1 MMTAWQV
8 ESKEEDVMGNESRG
22 KKSVCARCPGTS
34 CYPMIPTGALMP
46 PLEEAPDFC
55 PMRRFPDV
63 MEKVA
68 GEYTK
73 PSVREFARLAS
84 IQEAQCYELT
94 AAGIRTKIPRIEE
107 TVEFAKKCGYTR
119 LGIAFCVGL
128 KEEARML
135 TAVFEAKGFE
145 VVSVNCKVGRIPKED
160 IGLTGEEK
168 IMGPGLMEPM
178 CNPVA
183 QAEVLNAEQV
193 NLAIML
199 GLCVGHDTL
208 FIKYC
213 RVPCTVLAVKDR
225 VLGHNPLAALYLSKG
240 PYYSRLHMPSQ
251 VDEGKPKTTLE

>member
-1 MMTAWQV
+1 
-8 ESKEEDVMGNESRG
+8 MGNEPKEKR
-22 KKSVCARCPGTS
+22 SVCAKCPGTS
-34 CYPMIPTGALMP
+34 CYPMIPADTQLP
-46 PLEEAPDFC
+46 PLEEAPGFC

-68 GEYTK
+68 GEYAK

-94 AAGIRTKIPRIEE
+94 PSGIRTKIPRIEE

-135 TAVFEAKGFE
+135 TSIFEAKGLE

-168 IMGPGLMEPM
+168 IMASLMEPM

-193 NLAIML
+193 DLAVML

-208 FIKYC
+208 FIRYC

-240 PYYSRLHMPSQ
+240 PYYSRLGMPGQ
-251 VDEGKPKTTLE
+251 ATEGKPKVCPD

>member
-1 MMTAWQV
+1 
-8 ESKEEDVMGNESRG
+8 
-22 KKSVCARCPGTS
+22 
-34 CYPMIPTGALMP
+34 
-46 PLEEAPDFC
+46 
-55 PMRRFPDV
+55 MRRFPDV
-63 MEKVA
+63 MERVA
-68 GEYTK
+68 GEYEK

-84 IQEAQCYELT
+84 VQEAQCYELT
-94 AAGIRTKIPRIEE
+94 SAGIRTKIPRIEE
-107 TVEFAKKCGYTR
+107 TVEFARKCGYTR
-119 LGIAFCVGL
+119 LGLAFCVGL

-135 TAVFEAKGFE
+135 TTIFEAKGFE

-168 IMGPGLMEPM
+168 IMAPLMEPM

-193 NLAIML
+193 DLAVML

-240 PYYSRLHMPSQ
+240 PYYSRLGMPGQ
-251 VDEGKPKTTLE
+251 TTEGKPKVCP

>member
-1 MMTAWQV
+1 MADET
-8 ESKEEDVMGNESRG
+8 KE
-22 KKSVCARCPGTS
+22 KKSVCAKCSGTS
-34 CYPMIPTGALMP
+34 CYPMVPVDAPLP
-46 PLEEAPDFC
+46 PLEEAPGFC
-55 PMRRFPDV
+55 PMRRFPEV

-68 GEYTK
+68 GEYAK

-84 IQEAQCYELT
+84 VQEAQCYELT
-94 AAGIRTKIPRIEE
+94 PAGIRTKIPRIEE
-107 TVEFAKKCGYTR
+107 TVEFARKCGYTR
-119 LGIAFCVGL
+119 LGLAFCVGL

-135 TAVFEAKGFE
+135 TTIFEAKGFE

-168 IMGPGLMEPM
+168 IMASLMEPM
-178 CNPVA
+178 CNSIA

-193 NLAIML
+193 DLAVML

-240 PYYSRLHMPSQ
+240 PYYSRLGMPGQ
-251 VDEGKPKTTLE
+251 TTEGKPKVCP